1 MSPNEPTSANANG
14 WNEWSRHVLQE
25 LVRLNAEQQR
35 MSERMEKVLI
45 EVSALEVKA
54 GIWGALGGLLPA
66 LGAILLVLMRGK

>member
-1 MSPNEPTSANANG
+1 MSPNDATAASNG

-35 MSERMEKVLI
+35 LSDRMEKVLV

-66 LGAILLVLMRGK
+66 IGAILLMFLKGK